1 MWGVSISKKCKR
13 RIKWTGEEFTLMTNP
28 EPHINPE
35 PRTEPPSHINLQL
48 KPTGTEPKLQT
59 ELKLQTEPKPQ
70 VKSFLFCSKGSQDN
84 PCSLMKNG
92 TKKRKPKGLTPFDPD
107 TIRVQR
113 YYCRTHQ
120 RFFTEIPSSL
130 LPRVHYTAP
139 VVTFS
144 LDYFIFPKYLKYRRT
159 KHLSRGRAWRKE
171 PKIHSTSKLRE
182 QIMKNEELKE
192 DLLNRLAKQRVMQA
206 EMREEG
212 QSNLQEQLERQNSL
226 EGQSSQKLERQSSQV
241 RQSRLESKRS
251 QVLKGQSKLERQK
264 EQLPSLPHQRTIR
277 RWIRVLSAGW
287 DHLHKT
293 VARYFDKW
301 WNLFWYRTRSGVF
314 DLFSL
319 QSFLNGLSWEEKRRG
334 SPYYYAFVRSP

>member
-1 MWGVSISKKCKR
+1 MA
-13 RIKWTGEEFTLMTNP
+13 NP
-28 EPHINPE
+28 KPHINLE

-48 KPTGTEPKLQT
+48 KPTGTELKLQA

-92 TKKRKPKGLTPFDPD
+92 TKKRKPKGLTPLDPD

-144 LDYFIFPKYLKYRRT
+144 LDYFIFPNYLKYRRT

-171 PKIHSTSKLRE
+171 PKIHSTSKLRD

-192 DLLNRLAKQRVMQA
+192 DLLNRLAKQRAVQA
-206 EMREEG
+206 ERWEEG
-212 QSNLQEQLERQNSL
+212 QSDWQEQLQGQSSLERQSSQQLERQSSL
-226 EGQSSQKLERQSSQV
+226 EGQSSQQLERQSSCRGRAV
-241 RQSRLESKRS
+241 RSWRDRAASKDRRS
-251 QVLKGQSKLERQK
+251 
-264 EQLPSLPHQRTIR
+264 
-277 RWIRVLSAGW
+277 
-287 DHLHKT
+287 
-293 VARYFDKW
+293 
-301 WNLFWYRTRSGVF
+301 
-314 DLFSL
+314 
-319 QSFLNGLSWEEKRRG
+319 SFLHFLIRG
-334 SPYYYAFVRSP
+334 QFADG

>member
-1 MWGVSISKKCKR
+1 MANQEPQ
-13 RIKWTGEEFTLMTNP
+13 IKP
-28 EPHINPE
+28 
-35 PRTEPPSHINLQL
+35 
-48 KPTGTEPKLQT
+48 
-59 ELKLQTEPKPQ
+59 EPKPQ
-70 VKSFLFCSKGSQDN
+70 AQSFLFCSKGSQDN

-92 TKKRKPKGLTPFDPD
+92 TKKRKPRGLTALDSN

-113 YYCRTHQ
+113 YYCRTHK

-144 LDYFIFPKYLKYRRT
+144 LDYFIFPNYLKYRRT

-171 PKIHSTSKLRE
+171 PKIHSTSKLRD

-192 DLLNRLAKQRVMQA
+192 DLLKRLAKQRTVQA
-206 EMREEG
+206 ERWEEG
-212 QSNLQEQLERQNSL
+212 QSDLQKQLQGQSSLERQSSQELAGQSSLERQSSQELAGQSSL
-226 EGQSSQKLERQSSQV
+226 EGQSSQKLERQSSQELAGQSSLE
-241 RQSRLESKRS
+241 RQSS
-251 QVLKGQSKLERQK
+251 QKLERQSSLEGQK

-277 RWIRVLSAGW
+277 RWIRVLSDGW

-319 QSFLNGLSWEEKRRG
+319 QFFLDGLSWEEKRRG

>member
-1 MWGVSISKKCKR
+1 
-13 RIKWTGEEFTLMTNP
+13 
-28 EPHINPE
+28 
-35 PRTEPPSHINLQL
+35 
-48 KPTGTEPKLQT
+48 
-59 ELKLQTEPKPQ
+59 
-70 VKSFLFCSKGSQDN
+70 
-84 PCSLMKNG
+84 MKNG
-92 TKKRKPKGLTPFDPD
+92 TKKRKPKGLTPLDPNI
-107 TIRVQR
+107 IRVQR

-144 LDYFIFPKYLKYRRT
+144 LDYFIFPNYLKYRRT

-192 DLLNRLAKQRVMQA
+192 DLLKRLAKQRTVQA
-206 EMREEG
+206 ERGEEW
-212 QSNLQEQLERQNSL
+212 QNDLQGQLERQNS
-226 EGQSSQKLERQSSQV
+226 
-241 RQSRLESKRS
+241 
-251 QVLKGQSKLERQK
+251 QVLEGQSKLERQK

-277 RWIRVLSAGW
+277 RWIRVLSDGW

-319 QSFLNGLSWEEKRRG
+319 QFFLDGLSWEEKRRG

>member
-1 MWGVSISKKCKR
+1 MA
-13 RIKWTGEEFTLMTNP
+13 NP
-28 EPHINPE
+28 KPHINLE

-48 KPTGTEPKLQT
+48 KPTGT

-144 LDYFIFPKYLKYRRT
+144 LDYFIFPNYLKYRRT

-171 PKIHSTSKLRE
+171 PKIHSTSKLRD

-192 DLLNRLAKQRVMQA
+192 DLLNRLAKQRAVQA
-206 EMREEG
+206 ERGEEW
-212 QSNLQEQLERQNSL
+212 QNDLQGQLERQNS
-226 EGQSSQKLERQSSQV
+226 
-241 RQSRLESKRS
+241 
-251 QVLKGQSKLERQK
+251 QVLEGQSKLERQK

-301 WNLFWYRTRSGVF
+301 WNLFWYRMRSGVF

>member
-1 MWGVSISKKCKR
+1 
-13 RIKWTGEEFTLMTNP
+13 MTNP
-28 EPHINPE
+28 KPHINPE
-35 PRTEPPSHINLQL
+35 PRTEPPPST
-48 KPTGTEPKLQT
+48 KPQSAAQET
-59 ELKLQTEPKPQ
+59 ELKCQIQTAPKSKIAPEPKPQ

-92 TKKRKPKGLTPFDPD
+92 TKKRKPKGLTSLDPD

-144 LDYFIFPKYLKYRRT
+144 LDYFIFPNYLKYRRT

-171 PKIHSTSKLRE
+171 PKIHSTSKLRD

-192 DLLNRLAKQRVMQA
+192 DLLNRLAKQRAVQA
-206 EMREEG
+206 ERWEEW
-212 QSNLQEQLERQNSL
+212 QNDWQEQLQGE
-226 EGQSSQKLERQSSQV
+226 SS
-241 RQSRLESKRS
+241 LESKRS
-251 QVLKGQSKLERQK
+251 QVLEGQSKLERQK

-277 RWIRVLSAGW
+277 RWIRVLSDGW

-293 VARYFDKW
+293 VVRYFDKW

-334 SPYYYAFVRSP
+334 SPYYYVFVRSP

>member
-1 MWGVSISKKCKR
+1 
-13 RIKWTGEEFTLMTNP
+13 
-28 EPHINPE
+28 
-35 PRTEPPSHINLQL
+35 
-48 KPTGTEPKLQT
+48 
-59 ELKLQTEPKPQ
+59 
-70 VKSFLFCSKGSQDN
+70 
-84 PCSLMKNG
+84 MKNG
-92 TKKRKPKGLTPFDPD
+92 TKKRKPKGLTPLDPN

-171 PKIHSTSKLRE
+171 PKIHSTSKLRD

-192 DLLNRLAKQRVMQA
+192 DLLNRLAKQRAVQA
-206 EMREEG
+206 ERGEEG
-212 QSNLQEQLERQNSL
+212 ESNLQKEQLQGQSRL
-226 EGQSSQKLERQSSQV
+226 EGQSSQKLERQS
-241 RQSRLESKRS
+241 RLEG
-251 QVLKGQSKLERQK
+251 QKGE
-264 EQLPSLPHQRTIR
+264 LPSLPHQRTIR

-319 QSFLNGLSWEEKRRG
+319 QFFLDGLSREEKRRG

>member
-1 MWGVSISKKCKR
+1 
-13 RIKWTGEEFTLMTNP
+13 MTNP
-28 EPHINPE
+28 EPHINLE
-35 PRTEPPSHINLQL
+35 PRTEPPPST
-48 KPTGTEPKLQT
+48 KPQSAAQET
-59 ELKLQTEPKPQ
+59 ELKCQIQTAPKSKTAPEPKPQ

-92 TKKRKPKGLTPFDPD
+92 TKKRKPKGLTPLDPN

-171 PKIHSTSKLRE
+171 PKIHSTSKLRD

-192 DLLNRLAKQRVMQA
+192 DLLNRLAKQRAVQA
-206 EMREEG
+206 ERGEEG
-212 QSNLQEQLERQNSL
+212 ESNLQKEQLQGQSRL
-226 EGQSSQKLERQSSQV
+226 EGQSSQKLERQS
-241 RQSRLESKRS
+241 RLEG
-251 QVLKGQSKLERQK
+251 QKGE
-264 EQLPSLPHQRTIR
+264 LPSLPHQRTIR

-319 QSFLNGLSWEEKRRG
+319 QFFLDGLSREEKRRG

>member
-1 MWGVSISKKCKR
+1 MDWC
-13 RIKWTGEEFTLMTNP
+13 
-28 EPHINPE
+28 
-35 PRTEPPSHINLQL
+35 
-48 KPTGTEPKLQT
+48 
-59 ELKLQTEPKPQ
+59 
-70 VKSFLFCSKGSQDN
+70 
-84 PCSLMKNG
+84 
-92 TKKRKPKGLTPFDPD
+92 
-107 TIRVQR
+107 
-113 YYCRTHQ
+113 
-120 RFFTEIPSSL
+120 FFTEIPSSL

-171 PKIHSTSKLRE
+171 PKIHSTSKLRD

>member
-1 MWGVSISKKCKR
+1 
-13 RIKWTGEEFTLMTNP
+13 MTNS

-48 KPTGTEPKLQT
+48 KPTGTEPKLQA

-192 DLLNRLAKQRVMQA
+192 DLLNRLAKQRAVQA
-206 EMREEG
+206 ERGEEW
-212 QSNLQEQLERQNSL
+212 QNDLQGQLERQNS
-226 EGQSSQKLERQSSQV
+226 
-241 RQSRLESKRS
+241 
-251 QVLKGQSKLERQK
+251 QVLEGQSKLERQK

-319 QSFLNGLSWEEKRRG
+319 QFFLDGLSREEKRRG

>member
-1 MWGVSISKKCKR
+1 MEDSALLTIIPPGSSTLVSSGCGR
-13 RIKWTGEEFTLMTNP
+13 EALVWVLVLGAAL
-28 EPHINPE
+28 
-35 PRTEPPSHINLQL
+35 
-48 KPTGTEPKLQT
+48 
-59 ELKLQTEPKPQ
+59 
-70 VKSFLFCSKGSQDN
+70 
-84 PCSLMKNG
+84 
-92 TKKRKPKGLTPFDPD
+92 
-107 TIRVQR
+107 
-113 YYCRTHQ
+113 
-120 RFFTEIPSSL
+120 
-130 LPRVHYTAP
+130 
-139 VVTFS
+139 VVF
-144 LDYFIFPKYLKYRRT
+144 FPKYLKYRRT

-182 QIMKNEELKE
+182 QIMKNEELKG
-192 DLLNRLAKQRVMQA
+192 DLLNRLAKQRAVQA

-212 QSNLQEQLERQNSL
+212 ESNLQKEQLERQ
-226 EGQSSQKLERQSSQV
+226 SS
-241 RQSRLESKRS
+241 LESKRS
-251 QVLKGQSKLERQK
+251 QVLEGQSGLQGQR

-319 QSFLNGLSWEEKRRG
+319 QFFLDGLSWEEKRRG

>member
-144 LDYFIFPKYLKYRRT
+144 LDYFIFPNYLKYRRT

-171 PKIHSTSKLRE
+171 PKIHSTSKLRD

-192 DLLNRLAKQRVMQA
+192 DLLKRLAKQRAVQA
-206 EMREEG
+206 ERWEEWQNDLQG
-212 QSNLQEQLERQNSL
+212 Q
-226 EGQSSQKLERQSSQV
+226 GQSSQV
-241 RQSRLESKRS
+241 RQSSLE
-251 QVLKGQSKLERQK
+251 GQR

>member
-1 MWGVSISKKCKR
+1 MA
-13 RIKWTGEEFTLMTNP
+13 NP
-28 EPHINPE
+28 KPHINLE

-48 KPTGTEPKLQT
+48 KPTGTELKLQA

-92 TKKRKPKGLTPFDPD
+92 TKKRKPKGLTPLDPNI
-107 TIRVQR
+107 IRVQR

-144 LDYFIFPKYLKYRRT
+144 LDYFIFPNYLKYRRT

-192 DLLNRLAKQRVMQA
+192 DLLKRLAKQRTVQA
-206 EMREEG
+206 ERGEEWQNDLQG
-212 QSNLQEQLERQNSL
+212 QLQ
-226 EGQSSQKLERQSSQV
+226 GQSSQV
-241 RQSRLESKRS
+241 RQSSLE
-251 QVLKGQSKLERQK
+251 GQSSRKLERQSSFESQK
-264 EQLPSLPHQRTIR
+264 GELPSLPHQRTIR

>member
-1 MWGVSISKKCKR
+1 VGSGQISCVRRGVSISKKCKR
-13 RIKWTGEEFTLMTNP
+13 RIKWTGEEFTLMANP
-28 EPHINPE
+28 KPHINLE

-48 KPTGTEPKLQT
+48 KPTRTEPKLQT

-70 VKSFLFCSKGSQDN
+70 VKFFLFCSKGSQDN

-144 LDYFIFPKYLKYRRT
+144 LDYFIFPNYLKYRRT

-171 PKIHSTSKLRE
+171 PKIHSTSKLRD

-192 DLLNRLAKQRVMQA
+192 DLLNRLAKQRAVQA
-206 EMREEG
+206 ERGEEW
-212 QSNLQEQLERQNSL
+212 QNDLQGQLERQNS
-226 EGQSSQKLERQSSQV
+226 
-241 RQSRLESKRS
+241 
-251 QVLKGQSKLERQK
+251 QVLEGQSKLERQK

-301 WNLFWYRTRSGVF
+301 WNLFWYRMRSGVF

>member
-1 MWGVSISKKCKR
+1 MA
-13 RIKWTGEEFTLMTNP
+13 NP
-28 EPHINPE
+28 KPHINLE

-48 KPTGTEPKLQT
+48 KPTGTELKLQA

-92 TKKRKPKGLTPFDPD
+92 TKKRKPKGLTPLDPD

-144 LDYFIFPKYLKYRRT
+144 LDYFIFPNYLKYRRT

-192 DLLNRLAKQRVMQA
+192 DLLKRLAKQRTVQA
-206 EMREEG
+206 ERGEEW
-212 QSNLQEQLERQNSL
+212 QNDLQ
-226 EGQSSQKLERQSSQV
+226 GQSSQV
-241 RQSRLESKRS
+241 RQSSFES
-251 QVLKGQSKLERQK
+251 QKGE
-264 EQLPSLPHQRTIR
+264 LPSLPHQRTIR

-293 VARYFDKW
+293 VARYFDKG
-301 WNLFWYRTRSGVF
+301 WNLFWYRMRSGVF

-319 QSFLNGLSWEEKRRG
+319 HLLLDGLSKEEKRRG

>member
-1 MWGVSISKKCKR
+1 MGLYFPIVSSGCGREALVWVLVLGAALVVLVVWVLVRCGQHLLRKVRGINFEKMQKKDKMDWC
-13 RIKWTGEEFTLMTNP
+13 
-28 EPHINPE
+28 
-35 PRTEPPSHINLQL
+35 
-48 KPTGTEPKLQT
+48 
-59 ELKLQTEPKPQ
+59 
-70 VKSFLFCSKGSQDN
+70 
-84 PCSLMKNG
+84 
-92 TKKRKPKGLTPFDPD
+92 
-107 TIRVQR
+107 
-113 YYCRTHQ
+113 
-120 RFFTEIPSSL
+120 FFTEIPSSL

-144 LDYFIFPKYLKYRRT
+144 LDYFIFPTYLKYRRT

-192 DLLNRLAKQRVMQA
+192 DLLNRLAKQRAVQA

-212 QSNLQEQLERQNSL
+212 QSNLQEQLQGQLQGQSSLESKRSQVLERQSSL
-226 EGQSSQKLERQSSQV
+226 EGQSSQKLERQN
-241 RQSRLESKRS
+241 S
-251 QVLKGQSKLERQK
+251 QVLEGQSKLERQK
-264 EQLPSLPHQRTIR
+264 EQLERQSSLEGQKGELPSLPHQRTIR

>member
-1 MWGVSISKKCKR
+1 MKKCKR
-13 RIKWTGEEFTLMTNP
+13 RIKWTGEEFTLMTNS

-48 KPTGTEPKLQT
+48 KPTGTEPKLQA

-192 DLLNRLAKQRVMQA
+192 DLLNRLAKQRAVQA

-212 QSNLQEQLERQNSL
+212 QSNLQEQLQGQSSLERQSSQELAGQSSL
-226 EGQSSQKLERQSSQV
+226 EGQSSQKLERQSS
-241 RQSRLESKRS
+241 LE
-251 QVLKGQSKLERQK
+251 GQK

-277 RWIRVLSAGW
+277 RWIRVLSDGW

-319 QSFLNGLSWEEKRRG
+319 QFFLDGLSWEEKRRG

>member
-1 MWGVSISKKCKR
+1 MA
-13 RIKWTGEEFTLMTNP
+13 NP
-28 EPHINPE
+28 KPHINLE

-48 KPTGTEPKLQT
+48 KPTGT

-171 PKIHSTSKLRE
+171 PKIHSTSKLRD